1 MITPTNVTPRPI
13 RPPNTRRLA
22 AVLVLGAAL
31 SIMLLGPVGVAVAQ
45 DCPATDP
52 TCVIDTVDDTVGDVQ
67 KTVDDT
73 TSTAKDEVAATTDKV
88 RATLDELTGSGGGQP
103 PGGGDGDGS
112 NGHDGGAKHDGGGSN
127 GGSVHPAGTT
137 AGASI
142 LAREGGTLTLF
153 DTSTLGRSD
162 EGSTDPSSHQTLG
175 VGTRLREAATGIAVS
190 LLIVLGA
197 VLVFTAI
204 QGRFDRRD
212 PKLSLAPLTAD
223 VLTFT

>member
-1 MITPTNVTPRPI
+1 MITPTNLTLRPI
-13 RPPNTRRLA
+13 RPPSTRRLA
-22 AVLVLGAAL
+22 AVLVIGASL
-31 SIMLLGPVGVAVAQ
+31 SIMLLGSVGVALAQ
-45 DCPATDP
+45 DCPITDP
-52 TCVIDTVDDTVGDVQ
+52 TCVIDTVDGTVGDVQ

-73 TSTAKDEVAATTDKV
+73 TSTAKDQVAATTDKV
-88 RATLDELTGSGGGQP
+88 KATLDELTGSGGGQP
-103 PGGGDGDGS
+103 PGGGDGS
-112 NGHDGGAKHDGGGSN
+112 NGHDGVKHNGGGSN

-162 EGSTDPSSHQTLG
+162 EGSTDPSSHQTLW

-197 VLVFTAI
+197 VLMFTAI
-204 QGRFDRRD
+204 QGRLDRRD

-223 VLTFT
+223 VVTFT